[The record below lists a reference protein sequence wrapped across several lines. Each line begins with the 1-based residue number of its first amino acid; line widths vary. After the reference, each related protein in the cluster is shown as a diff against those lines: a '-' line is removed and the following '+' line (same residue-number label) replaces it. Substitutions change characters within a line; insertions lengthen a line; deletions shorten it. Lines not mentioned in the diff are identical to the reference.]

1 MDDREGRF
9 HRGMREIGE
18 VVADLLGQQHAFV
31 DERLHR
37 QARDIPRLG
46 TGYGRGA
53 DIVVG
58 ALADDEELTLEIQV
72 GGDIGTAADEDL
84 AHERFARL
92 GRLAEAL
99 VVGRHGA
106 PAEKHLALGLHH
118 LLEHFLDLAANGAV
132 ARKINETCAV
142 VAGLG
147 QRDARGLGDFRE
159 KLVRHL
165 NQDTG
170 TVTGV
175 GLAAGGAAVV
185 EIGENLECV
194 RDDLVRF
201 PALHIDDEADP
212 AGIVLKRGIVEAL
225 FAGWTRERRRGGLI
239 G

>member
-1 MDDREGRF
+1 
-9 HRGMREIGE
+9 MREIGE
-18 VVADLLGQQHAFV
+18 IVADLLGQQHAFV

-46 TGYGRGA
+46 TGDGRGA

-58 ALADDEELTLEIQV
+58 ALADDEELALEIKV
-72 GGDIGTAADEDL
+72 GGDIGAAADEDL
-84 AHERFARL
+84 THERFARL

-99 VVGRHGA
+99 VVGGHGA

-118 LLEHFLDLAANGAV
+118 LLEHFLHLAAHGAV
-132 ARKINETCAV
+132 ARQINETCAV

-147 QRDARGLGDFRE
+147 ERDARGLGDFRE

-185 EIGENLECV
+185 EIGENLERV

-212 AGIVLKRGIVEAL
+212 AGIVLKRGVVEAL
-225 FAGWTRERRRGGLI
+225 FPGWTRERRRGGLI